1 MPTTV
6 NQIIPTIPFAVA
18 DLGEVCNKCML
29 DWRQRLTVRRAIM
42 ISSCRQVRHH
52 SSTIV
57 VAYTPRDALASLK
70 HPAAVLT
77 TSVNALVQYSSDE
90 QGNANPLDSSP

>member
-1 MPTTV
+1 
-6 NQIIPTIPFAVA
+6 
-18 DLGEVCNKCML
+18 
-29 DWRQRLTVRRAIM
+29 M
-42 ISSCRQVRHH
+42 ISSWRQVRHH

-77 TSVNALVQYSSDE
+77 TSVNALVQYSSDD
-90 QGNANPLDSSP
+90 QGTY